1 MASSDRAKIIA
12 LEGIDGSGK
21 GLQYKRLC
29 DNLRAQGYN
38 IGKMDFPS
46 YDEFFGKEIGRLL
59 SGNDK
64 ANAAE
69 LDVKSMSLWYAM
81 DRMAAFRKISLSD
94 YDYVLLN
101 RSTLSNA
108 VYQGARCTEEEREA
122 FIKWIDELEFSQLGI
137 PRPDLYIVF
146 DVPPY
151 QSKLNVAKKGHRDY
165 VGEKADVY
173 EADSGFMACVRDGYL
188 KSEKIFDNVALI
200 NCMGEEGMLPPETIE
215 KIVLETIFERI

>member
-1 MASSDRAKIIA
+1 MGSSAKAKIIA

-29 DNLRAQGYN
+29 DNLTKKGYR

-59 SGNDK
+59 SGDDK
-64 ANAAE
+64 ATAAN
-69 LDVKSMSLWYAM
+69 LDIKSMSLWYAM
-81 DRMAAFRKISLSD
+81 DRMAAFGKIDLSA
-94 YDYVLLN
+94 YDYILLN

-108 VYQGARCTEEEREA
+108 VYQGARCNVDERA
-122 FIKWIDELEFSQLGI
+122 DFIKWIDQLEFDQLGI

-173 EADSGFMACVRDGYL
+173 EADSGFMASVRDGYL
-188 KSEKIFDNVALI
+188 KAKNIFDNVVVI
-200 NCMGEEGMLPPETIE
+200 NCMGEDGMLSPEIIE
-215 KIVLETIFERI
+215 TLVLDSLNVK

>member
-1 MASSDRAKIIA
+1 MKNKAKIIA
-12 LEGIDGSGK
+12 IEGIDGSGK

-29 DNLRAQGYN
+29 YNLEKKGYK

-59 SGNDK
+59 SGDEK
-64 ANAAE
+64 ANAANM
-69 LDVKSMSLWYAM
+69 DIKSMALWYAM
-81 DRMAAFRKISLSD
+81 DRMQSFSRVEIES
-94 YDYVLLN
+94 YDYILLN

-108 VYQGARCTEEEREA
+108 VYQGARCSEETRA
-122 FIKWIDELEFSQLGI
+122 DFIKWIDELEFNHLNI

-146 DVPPY
+146 DIPPF

-173 EADSGFMACVRDGYL
+173 EANENFMSKVRDGYL
-188 KSEKIFDNVALI
+188 KSEKIFPNVALI
-200 NCMGEEGMLPPETIE
+200 NCMGDEGMLPPEIIE
-215 KIVLETIFERI
+215 KIVLETIEERLK